1 VISADHSEAPT
12 TMRGTGAAMAFVE
25 HTIGDARANGF
36 KITLFYPYVLV
47 HYRKHPE
54 WSDVMTSAASM
65 A

>member
-1 VISADHSEAPT
+1 
-12 TMRGTGAAMAFVE
+12 MRGTGAAMAFVE